1 MNLLKV
7 LEVISED
14 ELTRSMVIIENCQD
28 TDEDYAELYVVYDPE
43 KSRAD
48 MISMINDTK
57 NELMGMMLELLDK
70 NPAQLWNMMKP
81 GGQTY
86 TELLVEQCGGKDEFI
101 AKYAPDK
108 FSLGKQGEAPAEA
121 KASDEFTE
129 SASTDNGLRSG
140 QSFEAA
146 AAQAMPEFTGVSSD
160 VLDKLQSILT
170 SLQGMSQTIAD
181 ASQALVDANTRLS
194 NKEQIISEK
203 YSALEKVLN
212 PDGTFRGFTTGNF
225 AEIAVAIKEID
236 ETVNLG
242 NLAEDEILTADEI
255 KKSEKFLED
264 FDPYIFK
271 DFVLSIVN
279 KASTDAERVYVSG
292 LVGRFLDYVEENL

>member
-14 ELTRSMVIIENCQD
+14 ELTRSMVVIENCHD
-28 TDEDYAELYVVYDPE
+28 VDEDYDELYVVYDPD

-48 MISMINDTK
+48 MVSMINDTK

-86 TELLVEQCGGKDEFI
+86 TELLVEQCGGKDEFL

-108 FSLGKQGEAPAEA
+108 FNIGVHEEVPAEA
-121 KASDEFTE
+121 AVSDEFTE
-129 SASTDNGLRSG
+129 SVGVEEPVLG
-140 QSFEAA
+140 QNFESVPTQEMLAF
-146 AAQAMPEFTGVSSD
+146 PGVPTD
-160 VLDKLQSILT
+160 VLDKLQSVLKD
-170 SLQGMSQTIAD
+170 LQGISQPIAD
-181 ASQALVDANTRLS
+181 ASLALVDANTRLS

-203 YSALEKVLN
+203 YCAIEKVLN
-212 PDGTFRGFTTGNF
+212 PDGTFKGFTTENF
-225 AEIAVAIKEID
+225 VEIAAAIKKID
-236 ETVNLG
+236 DTINLG
-242 NLAEDEILTADEI
+242 NLAEDEILTADEV

-271 DFVLSIVN
+271 DFILSVVN
-279 KASTDAERVYVSG
+279 KAETDAERVYVSG
-292 LVGRFLDYVEENL
+292 LVGRFLDYVEENV

>member
-14 ELTRSMVIIENCQD
+14 ELTRSMVVIENCHD
-28 TDEDYAELYVVYDPE
+28 VDEDYDELYVVYDPD

-48 MISMINDTK
+48 MVSMINDTK

-86 TELLVEQCGGKDEFI
+86 TELLVEQCGGKDEFL

-108 FSLGKQGEAPAEA
+108 FNIGIREEAPAEA
-121 KASDEFTE
+121 VVSDEFTE
-129 SASTDNGLRSG
+129 SVGAEEPVPSQN
-140 QSFEAA
+140 FESVP
-146 AAQAMPEFTGVSSD
+146 AQEMPAFPGVPTD
-160 VLDKLQSILT
+160 VLDKLQSVLKD
-170 SLQGMSQTIAD
+170 LQGISQPIAD
-181 ASQALVDANTRLS
+181 ASRALVDANTRLS

-203 YSALEKVLN
+203 YCAIEKVLN
-212 PDGTFRGFTTGNF
+212 PDGTFKGFTTENF
-225 AEIAVAIKEID
+225 VEIAAAIKKID
-236 ETVNLG
+236 DTINLG
-242 NLAEDEILTADEI
+242 NLAEDEILTADEV

-271 DFVLSIVN
+271 DFILSVVN
-279 KASTDAERVYVSG
+279 KAETDAERVYVSG
-292 LVGRFLDYVEENL
+292 LVGRFLDYVEENV